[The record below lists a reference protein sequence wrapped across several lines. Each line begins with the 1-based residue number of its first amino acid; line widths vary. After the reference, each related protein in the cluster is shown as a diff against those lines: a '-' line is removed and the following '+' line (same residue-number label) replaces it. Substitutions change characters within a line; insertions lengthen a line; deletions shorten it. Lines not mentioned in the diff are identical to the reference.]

1 MFIKIIKR
9 IFIFLFN
16 DNFSGFYLKSYSQE
30 GEDMILNKLL
40 ERENK
45 GFYIDIGAHHP
56 KRFSNTYFF
65 YKKGWAGINIDAKPG
80 SMKAFNKKRPRDIN
94 IELGVSS
101 KEETINFYIFNE
113 PALNTFDENLANS
126 RICDKYHIIETVS
139 VKCMSLNGILDQY
152 LPPNIKITFLTIDIE
167 GYDLKVLATNDW
179 NKYRPEYLIVES
191 YELYVDK
198 VIESEI
204 YKYLS
209 EKDYKLVSKSYYSL
223 IFKNSLES

>member
-1 MFIKIIKR
+1 MFNKIVNR
-9 IFIFLFN
+9 ILKIF
-16 DNFSGFYLKSYSQE
+16 FSNHYLKSYSQE
-30 GEDMILNKLL
+30 GEDMVLNKLL
-40 ERENK
+40 EGEKN

-65 YKKGWAGINIDAKPG
+65 YKKGWSGINIDAKPG
-80 SMKAFNKKRPRDIN
+80 SMRFFNKDRPRDTN
-94 IELGVSS
+94 IEVGVSS

-126 RICDKYHIIETVS
+126 RTNDKYYIIETIS
-139 VKCMSLNGILDQY
+139 VKCMTLNDILIQY
-152 LPPNIKITFLTIDIE
+152 LPANIKISFLTIDIE

-198 VIESEI
+198 VIENNI
-204 YKYLS
+204 YKYLID
-209 EKDYKLVSKSYYSL
+209 KNYKLISKSYYSL
-223 IFKNSLES
+223 IFKNTI